1 MILMAY
7 TACAGRRRKVS
18 IPGGLMANEFDE
30 RLAKRVKEKA
40 QAPRQYAPGVS
51 LLNRR
56 TFELDPHSKIG
67 AGEIKRWL
75 LTAASKTTSAH
86 VLTES
91 FACQL
96 AQAGLGVDRLVL
108 NVGTF
113 HPQANGYAWA
123 WNILD
128 GICDEIQIGEETLF
142 SDAFR
147 NNPIYRVIT
156 FGENVRVN
164 LLEEDSE
171 SLSPLMA
178 ELAVAG
184 FSDYIAIPLSTSGE
198 RRNAVTLATRR
209 AGGFTQAQLDTLMQ
223 LLEIFALHVERH
235 VMRRI
240 AKNISYTYLGREAGE
255 RVVTGTIKR
264 GSGLSISAIVWSSD
278 MRNFSK
284 LSEHYDNQTMV
295 DVLNRY
301 FSVLA
306 EAVIRHG
313 GDVLKFMGDGMLA
326 VFPLADFASP
336 KAAAQAAA
344 DAAQDVVHDLE
355 ALNREKA
362 NTIDWKPLKTGIGLH
377 LGDVFFGNIGSTSR
391 LDFTVVGEA
400 VNLASRIEGY
410 CRILEREVLMSASVA
425 TLLGE
430 GVVSLGEQRLKGL
443 QNPEELF
450 ALSGEG

>member
-1 MILMAY
+1 MADE
-7 TACAGRRRKVS
+7 
-18 IPGGLMANEFDE
+18 LDE
-30 RLAKRVKEKA
+30 RPASPVGQKS
-40 QAPRQYAPGVS
+40 QAPRKYAPGVS
-51 LLNRR
+51 LLSRR
-56 TFELDPHSKIG
+56 TFELDLQSKISVE
-67 AGEIKRWL
+67 EIERWL
-75 LTAASKTTSAH
+75 LTAASKTKSAH

-91 FACQL
+91 FACRL
-96 AQAGLGVDRLVL
+96 ARAGLGVDRLVL

-128 GICDEIQIGEETLF
+128 RICDEIQISEETLF

-156 FGENVRVN
+156 FGENVREK
-164 LLEEDSE
+164 LRDKASK

-178 ELAVAG
+178 ELAAAG

-198 RRNAVTLATRR
+198 RRNAVTLATRQ
-209 AGGFTQAQLDTLMQ
+209 AGGFSQAQIETLMQ
-223 LLEIFALHVERH
+223 LLELFALHVERH
-235 VMRRI
+235 VIRRI
-240 AKNISYTYLGREAGE
+240 AKNISYTYLGRAAGK
-255 RVVTGTIKR
+255 RVVTGTVKR

-306 EAVIRHG
+306 ESVIRHG

-326 VFPLADFASP
+326 VFPIADFASAN
-336 KAAAQAAA
+336 AAAHAAA
-344 DAAQDVVHDLE
+344 NAAEGAVQDLE
-355 ALNREKA
+355 RLNQEKTNVA
-362 NTIDWKPLKTGIGLH
+362 DWRPLKTGIGLH
-377 LGDVFFGNIGSTSR
+377 LGNVFFGNIGSTGR

-400 VNLASRIEGY
+400 VNLASRIEGF
-410 CRILEREVLMSASVA
+410 CKTLERDVLMSASVA
-425 TLLGE
+425 SLLGD
-430 GVVSLGEQRLKGL
+430 GVESLGEQTLKGL

-450 ALSGEG
+450 ALSGKG